1 MEDECSFNDLDF
13 LELLGDELG
22 DEEENFTLSQIA
34 DRIELD
40 YITSE
45 CMISDF
51 ADMTFE
57 LGYQTESEETGLSHS
72 SMEVTT
78 VQETFTLSENSS
90 RFGNPVKEED
100 LDELISGTTP
110 ANTKKSTAWA
120 VRVFND
126 WRISRNAALEN
137 IPNLDHFSV
146 DDINRW
152 LSMFIVEVRKRD
164 GDFYPPKSLYLTE
177 ILSVCTL
184 PTLILLVTKM
194 ENSTNAPFLEHSNF
208 QSKIL
213 ASINL
218 KT

>member
-1 MEDECSFNDLDF
+1 MEDDGNFNDLDF

-72 SMEVTT
+72 RMEVTT

-110 ANTKKSTAWA
+110 VNTKTSTALS

-137 IPNLDHFSV
+137 IPNLNHFTV
-146 DDINRW
+146 DDRW
-152 LSMFIVEVRKRD
+152 LSRFIVEVRKRD
-164 GDFYPPKSLYLTE
+164 GDFSHPN
-177 ILSVCTL
+177 LST
-184 PTLILLVTKM
+184 
-194 ENSTNAPFLEHSNF
+194 F
-208 QSKIL
+208 
-213 ASINL
+213 
-218 KT
+218 